1 MVRPV
6 SAVFNRLRAT
16 WFGSVLA
23 VVWLVFLIAVPW
35 VRECY
40 GIAAVQ
46 GGSSGIYCTWN
57 PPLIDTSGLALL
69 LLLLFVAVIGI
80 LPLALPNRRVLLSVG
95 FGSATIVLAMIW
107 ATLDSAVYFRLS
119 EFGLQVGDLTRT
131 VLLFLL
137 PASLVWIIAGFRNK
151 LRK

>member
-1 MVRPV
+1 MVRAV

-35 VRECY
+35 VRHCF

-46 GGSSGIYCTWN
+46 GGRSGIYRTWN
-57 PPLIDTSGLALL
+57 PPLVDPSGFALL
-69 LLLLFVAVIGI
+69 LLLLFAAVIGI
-80 LPLALPNRRVLLSVG
+80 LPLAFPNRRVLLSVG
-95 FGSATIVLAMIW
+95 LGSAIVVLAMIW
-107 ATLDSAVYFRLS
+107 ATLDSAVSFSLS
-119 EFGLQVGDLTRT
+119 ELGLQVGDVTRT
-131 VLLFLL
+131 VLFFLL
-137 PASLVWIIAGFRNK
+137 PASVVWIIAGFRNK